1 MRAIRVHTP
10 GGPERLVYEELP
22 TPEPAPGQVLV
33 KLEAAGVNFREIH
46 QRQGM
51 LREPL
56 PLIPGREGAGTIV
69 ELGRGVTSHQVGE
82 KIAYYGGYGS
92 YAEYVALPAE
102 RAVKLPPGID
112 TRTAASVMLQGMT
125 AHYLTHDSFPLKRGD
140 RCLIHAGA
148 GGTGLLAIQM
158 AKHAGAEVFTTVST
172 EEKAALCRQMGA
184 DQAILYTKVDFAD
197 EVNRIAGPRKI
208 DVIYD
213 GVCGTTFLKGFD
225 VLRPRGLNVVFGRSS
240 GEAPPFDLGLLSA
253 KGSLFMQYASLRD
266 HSVTPDDLRRRAED
280 VFRMVR
286 EGWLKAHLWKTLPLA
301 QAAEAQQ
308 ALQERRT
315 AGKLLLI
322 P

>member
-1 MRAIRVHTP
+1 MRAVRVHTP
-10 GGPERLVYEELP
+10 GGPECLVYEELP

-33 KLEAAGVNFREIH
+33 KLAAAGVNFREIH

-51 LREPL
+51 LQEPL
-56 PLIPGREGAGTIV
+56 PLIPGREGAGTVV
-69 ELGRGVTSHQVGE
+69 ELGRGVASHKVGE
-82 KIAYYGGYGS
+82 QVVYYGGYGS

-102 RAVKLPPGID
+102 RAVKLPAGID
-112 TRTAASVMLQGMT
+112 ARTAASVMLQGMT
-125 AHYLTHDSFPLKRGD
+125 AHYLTHDSWPLKRGE

-172 EEKAALCRQMGA
+172 EEKAALCRRMGA
-184 DQAILYTKVDFAD
+184 DHAILYTRVDFAE

-225 VLRPRGLNVVFGRSS
+225 VLRPRGLNVVFGRSA
-240 GEAPPFDLGLLSA
+240 GAAPPFDLALLAA
-253 KGSLFMQYASLRD
+253 KGSLYMQYGSLRD
-266 HSVTPDDLRRRAED
+266 HSATPEDLRRRAED

-286 EGWLKAHLWKTLPLA
+286 EGWLKVHLWQTFPLA
-301 QAAEAQQ
+301 QAREAQQ

-315 AGKLLLI
+315 TGKLLLI